1 MNWEDLLSLKRYGDR
16 EKRLRNQQDETRL
29 GFEVDY
35 DRIIFSNAFRSLQDK
50 TQVVPLSKTD
60 FVHTRLTHSL
70 EVSVVARS
78 LGRKV
83 GQFLLSKYP
92 ALAEKVFPAFTA
104 ATGITV
110 NFTEQPDQD
119 TMFAQ
124 AKVAVEAGGIDMIE
138 PTIDRWGGWN
148 SNGLLA
154 AFDPAKLAMD
164 NYLPGLADGSAGA
177 RSRDADGALFY
188 VPSNW
193 GTEAI
198 VYNKEAA
205 KLSDPASLGDL
216 FSADNKVVLRPH
228 SALAAMGRYLDAQGK
243 LPFPWMDGYTDMD
256 KMVQLWDIAL
266 AEAVKAKG
274 NVVQFWSGENEAN
287 AGFVANGA
295 TVGLC
300 WDSTGFNLRNDG
312 YGYAAPVEGAFA
324 WHQGF
329 VLMKNAKNI
338 DQAHELAKWT
348 STAEGAAMWA
358 TAFSSNPVGK
368 GAADMMDPDVSAYY
382 NGTFNDDALSK
393 LWWWPDQSAEF
404 LSKRAE
410 YADKYKAA

>member
-1 MNWEDLLSLKRYGDR
+1 VTNTKSISRR
-16 EKRLRNQQDETRL
+16 
-29 GFEVDY
+29 GFM
-35 DRIIFSNAFRSLQDK
+35 K
-50 TQVVPLSKTD
+50 TTAAGVGALAAPALISSKALASSGELNFTGW
-60 FVHTRLTHSL
+60 
-70 EVSVVARS
+70 A
-78 LGRKV
+78 G
-83 GQFLLSKYP
+83 YP

-154 AFDPAKLAMD
+154 AWDPAKLALD
-164 NYLPGLADGSAGA
+164 SYLPGLADGAAGT
-177 RSRDADGALFY
+177 RSRDAAGALFY

-193 GTEAI
+193 GTEAL
-198 VYNKEAA
+198 VYKKDEA
-205 KLSDPASLGDL
+205 KLSEPASLGDL
-216 FSADNKVVLRPH
+216 FNAENKVVLRPH

-295 TVGLC
+295 TLGQC

-312 YGYAAPVEGAFA
+312 YGYMAPVEGAFA

-329 VLMKNAKNI
+329 VMMKNAVNI
-338 DQAHELAKWT
+338 DQAHELAKWV
-348 STAEGAAMWA
+348 SSAEGAAAWA

-368 GAADMMDPDVSAYY
+368 GAAELLDPEVSAYY
-382 NGTFNDDALSK
+382 SSAFDEAKLAA
-393 LWWWPDQSAEF
+393 LWWWPDQTAEF
-404 LSKRAE
+404 IAKRGE
-410 YADKYKAA
+410 YADKYKAS

>member
-1 MNWEDLLSLKRYGDR
+1 MTTQNGAINRRRFLTQTAAGAGILAAP
-16 EKRLRNQQDETRL
+16 
-29 GFEVDY
+29 
-35 DRIIFSNAFRSLQDK
+35 AFIS
-50 TQVVPLSKTD
+50 SKALASSGELNFTGW
-60 FVHTRLTHSL
+60 
-70 EVSVVARS
+70 A
-78 LGRKV
+78 G
-83 GQFLLSKYP
+83 YP
-92 ALAEKVFPAFTA
+92 AFAEKVFPAFTA

-119 TMFAQ
+119 TMFAA

-154 AFDPAKLAMD
+154 AWDPAKLAMD
-164 NYLPGLADGSAGA
+164 NYLPGLADGSAA
-177 RSRDADGALFY
+177 TRSMTAEGALMY

-193 GTEAI
+193 GTEAL
-198 VYNKEAA
+198 VYKKDGAA
-205 KLSDPASLGDL
+205 LGEPASLGAL
-216 FSADNKVVLRPH
+216 FDPANQAVLRPH
-228 SALAAMGRYLDAQGK
+228 SALAAMGRYLDATGK
-243 LPFPWMDGYTDMD
+243 LPRPWLDGYTDMAA
-256 KMVQLWDIAL
+256 MVELWDIAL
-266 AEAVKAKG
+266 AAAVAAKG

-312 YGYAAPVEGAFA
+312 YGYAAPSEGAFA

-329 VLMKNAKNI
+329 VMMKNAVNI

-348 STAEGAAMWA
+348 STGEGAALWA

-368 GAADMMDPDVSAYY
+368 GASDLLDPEVAAYY
-382 NGTFNDDALSK
+382 AGTFNDDALGK
-393 LWWWPDQSAEF
+393 LWWWPEQSAEF
-404 LSKRAE
+404 IAKRGE
-410 YADKYKAA
+410 YADKYKAS